1 MSLQYAFKY
10 VRKNFDGD
18 VYTGYTDLIGID
30 LRNGFRGRW
39 DVGASTS
46 VYHSCRSR
54 TLDYGIGLDVG
65 YNVVTNFWLTLG
77 YNFAGF
83 DDKDFAQARY
93 TAAGPFLRFTF
104 KADQGLLKR
113 VAGRR

>member
-1 MSLQYAFKY
+1 
-10 VRKNFDGD
+10 
-18 VYTGYTDLIGID
+18 
-30 LRNGFRGRW
+30 
-39 DVGASTS
+39 
-46 VYHSCRSR
+46 
-54 TLDYGIGLDVG
+54 VG